1 MVVQEGTEMPK
12 EPRLFQLS
20 NATGQVKVDEVFDFA
35 QVRTTGKAGSCHV
48 PISCIGGCWLG
59 RAAAGSGG

>member
-1 MVVQEGTEMPK
+1 MPK

-35 QVRTTGKAGSCHV
+35 QVRTTGQAGSCHV
-48 PISCIGGCWLG
+48 HISRIADCWLG
-59 RAAAGSGG
+59 RAAAGSDGVTW